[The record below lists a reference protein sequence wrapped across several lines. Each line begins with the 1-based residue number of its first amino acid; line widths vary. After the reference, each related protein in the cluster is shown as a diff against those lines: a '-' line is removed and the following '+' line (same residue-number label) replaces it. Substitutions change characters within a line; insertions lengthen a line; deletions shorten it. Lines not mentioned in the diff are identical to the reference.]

1 MPFAVLAAN
10 MRYKSVADENQIV
23 RDTEMKCI
31 HETQAKCASESSS
44 QLDSSALQAVYGT
57 DLSMIKYEK
66 M

>member
-1 MPFAVLAAN
+1 
-10 MRYKSVADENQIV
+10 MRYKSAADVNQIV